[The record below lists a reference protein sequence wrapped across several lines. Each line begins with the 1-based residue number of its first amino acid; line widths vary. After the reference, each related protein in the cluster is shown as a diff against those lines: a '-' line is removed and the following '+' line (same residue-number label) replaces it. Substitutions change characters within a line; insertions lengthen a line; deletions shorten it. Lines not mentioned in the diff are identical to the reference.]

1 MKLSPTEKK
10 LLDAHYQIMGEEVK
24 EINFLHSVFSQC
36 ILPYRDP
43 KQDAYIKQSGRASII
58 VQGGYLPN
66 PKTSEPEFMGVPY
79 GAKPRLIL
87 LNLCSEAIKRRS
99 PYIKIEDSMS
109 GFIKNLGLPVSGGR
123 NGSIKRFKDQL
134 RKLIACKIQVNMP
147 SEKGISTVNASS
159 IIKKCDFWIPEDSR
173 QKMLWSSEVCLS
185 NEFFIS
191 LQKHALP
198 LDNRAIKAIQHNA
211 RALDTYTWLAHRLPR
226 VRKKQG
232 DKVSWYALKTQFGSN
247 ISQLKDFRKTMLK
260 TLKLVKNVYPTMRIK
275 QVTGGVLLLKS
286 HPPVKSKRKILRG
299 SRPELKLLKK
309 T

>member
-1 MKLSPTEKK
+1 
-10 LLDAHYQIMGEEVK
+10 
-24 EINFLHSVFSQC
+24 
-36 ILPYRDP
+36 
-43 KQDAYIKQSGRASII
+43 
-58 VQGGYLPN
+58 
-66 PKTSEPEFMGVPY
+66 
-79 GAKPRLIL
+79 
-87 LNLCSEAIKRRS
+87 
-99 PYIKIEDSMS
+99 
-109 GFIKNLGLPVSGGR
+109 
-123 NGSIKRFKDQL
+123 
-134 RKLIACKIQVNMP
+134 
-147 SEKGISTVNASS
+147 
-159 IIKKCDFWIPEDSR
+159 
-173 QKMLWSSEVCLS
+173 MLWSSEVCLS

-260 TLKLVKNVYPTMRIK
+260 TLKLVKNVYPTMRVK

-286 HPPVKSKRKILRG
+286 NPPVKSKRKILRG